1 MKPFIVS
8 VKQAV
13 LGWPFYSTWN
23 LVAYM
28 REQHEPD
35 WSFMVAATMVVLF
48 TSGLWLA
55 FWLLVGYLILPL
67 VNASAGFIWA
77 A

>member
-13 LGWPFYSTWN
+13 FGWPFYSTWN
-23 LVAYM
+23 LVACTS
-28 REQHEPD
+28 EQHEPD
-35 WSFMVAATMVVLF
+35 GKFMVAATTVVLL

-55 FWLLVGYLILPL
+55 FWLMVGFLILRL
-67 VNASAGFIWA
+67 VNASASFIS
-77 A
+77 